1 MMKSLSAVSAARA
14 CKRSNNPTDRKHLSR
29 ESKHM
34 YASTAQ
40 NDIRAALPA
49 AVVVFERVSMCADVL
64 APTSLSSA
72 PTTWRHDLAQGH
84 SSFSLTSTPA
94 ASAATSVE
102 YRITANLN
110 DSRDYRFAGVNG
122 TKRNRIF
129 GTSERDKRHW

>member
-1 MMKSLSAVSAARA
+1 MMKSLSAVNWIKENRLFG
-14 CKRSNNPTDRKHLSR
+14 LSGG
-29 ESKHM
+29 
-34 YASTAQ
+34 
-40 NDIRAALPA
+40 DL
-49 AVVVFERVSMCADVL
+49 FERVSMCADVL